1 MDTTITQELQD
12 IDSVDISLS
21 PKFKEYTF
29 GDRLRKSRIE
39 LGLSISEVVR
49 LCNVTNSIISGYEC
63 NRYYPTKEVLNLL
76 SSKFDIEYLCIEG
89 YTKLIYKFNE
99 FLDRLNSFIKE
110 NNYTRLDATNKLGVS
125 RSLFRFWFTGGTIS
139 INTYNR
145 IEYNLKKYNLL

>member
-39 LGLSISEVVR
+39 LGLSIPEVAK
-49 LCNVTNSIISGYEC
+49 LCNVTNSVISGYEC

-76 SSKFDIEYLCIEG
+76 ASKFDIEYLCVEG
-89 YTKLIYKFNE
+89 YTKLIYNFDKFWIS
-99 FLDRLNSFIKE
+99 LN
-110 NNYTRLDATNKLGVS
+110 YG
-125 RSLFRFWFTGGTIS
+125 
-139 INTYNR
+139 
-145 IEYNLKKYNLL
+145 